1 MSESKAQTKKTIIF
15 EKVFSADEGIVVSR
29 SSRLYI
35 LEHRIKVNVKEKE
48 EIKLLAAGRN
58 SMTLI
63 MLCEKLKDQY
73 IVETQASV
81 RTGWSVI
88 TPLEDDKQ

>member
-1 MSESKAQTKKTIIF
+1 
-15 EKVFSADEGIVVSR
+15 VSR

-58 SMTLI
+58 SMILI
-63 MLCEKLKDQY
+63 MLCEKLKD
-73 IVETQASV
+73 
-81 RTGWSVI
+81 
-88 TPLEDDKQ
+88 